1 MSETENRPLDE
12 QELPTPEEAAA
23 LAAEAMMAEETEA
36 QETPEPEKNPLQ
48 AALEAAAAK
57 ADEYLTLAQRV
68 QADFENFRRRNE
80 SVRADSFAEGQRS
93 AVTAILDVRDNL
105 ERALPLAEEGT
116 PLSEGL
122 ALTLRNLTAAFD
134 KLGVKEISRLG
145 EKFDPNLENAVMQ
158 GSPDEGEPGT
168 VCAVFQKGYEMNGR
182 VLRHALVKVVP
193 E

>member
-1 MSETENRPLDE
+1 
-12 QELPTPEEAAA
+12 
-23 LAAEAMMAEETEA
+23 MMRYYAICAKTAWSLCVLEEETEA